1 MMSEKDISQGCKRG
15 IANAQQELFDQ
26 YSQHLMAVIYR
37 YVAND
42 DDASDVLHDTF
53 ITIFTTIKS
62 FKWEGKGSLKAWI
75 TRIAVNNAINFLRKR
90 KRLINNSAPLENVAD
105 PPDDDDEQLTS
116 SIGGIDLDTIL
127 QMIAELP
134 DGYRTVFNLHCL
146 DGYSHQEIAQQ
157 LGISVK
163 TSTSQLVRA
172 KAILAN
178 RIREH
183 VNKLNNI

>member
-15 IANAQQELFDQ
+15 IASAQQELFDQ

-105 PPDDDDEQLTS
+105 PPDDDDEQLAS

-134 DGYRTVFNLHCL
+134 DGYRAVFNLYCL

-163 TSTSQLVRA
+163 TSTSQLARA

>member
-62 FKWEGKGSLKAWI
+62 FKWEGKGSLKA
-75 TRIAVNNAINFLRKR
+75 
-90 KRLINNSAPLENVAD
+90 
-105 PPDDDDEQLTS
+105 DDDDEQLTS

-134 DGYRTVFNLHCL
+134 DGYRAVFNLHCL

-163 TSTSQLVRA
+163 TSTSQLARA